1 MQVQDFLEL
10 SACRFPEKTALVCGD
25 QRLNYREI
33 AERSSR
39 LAHGLIAAGI
49 RRGDRVAV
57 YLDNSVEAVL
67 SVFGILNAGAVFMMV
82 NPTTKVEKLTY
93 VLNNSRA
100 RALITR
106 DHKVRDIQSWW
117 SLVPHLETVLV
128 VGKEGAAPEDSQR
141 RTVSWAKLMAEHAR
155 SIQPPP
161 RQTIDIDL
169 AALIYTSGSTGN
181 PKGVVLTH
189 LNMVAA
195 ATSITTYLEN
205 TPDDII
211 LNVLPLSFDYG
222 LYQVLM
228 AFKVGGTVVLERSF
242 TYHHAILEKLMKERV
257 TGFPIVPTISAILL
271 QMDLTQYRFP
281 TLRYITNTGAALPTQ
296 HIVKLRELFP
306 HTRVYSMFGLTEC
319 KRVSYLPPEQVDT
332 RPTSVG
338 KAMPNVEVY
347 IVNEQGQ
354 RLPPGEVGE
363 LVVRGSNVMKGYW
376 ELPEET
382 ARMLKPGPTPGEQV
396 LHTGDLFR
404 MDDEGYLYWVGRKD
418 DIIKSRGEKVSPKE
432 VENVLYGLDGVAMA
446 AVIGVPDEVLGQ
458 AVKAVVTLKEGS
470 HLTEKDVLRHCT
482 RHLEE
487 FMVPKL
493 VEIRENM
500 PRTATGKIDKR
511 ELAARME

>member
-1 MQVQDFLEL
+1 MQVEEFLEL
-10 SACRFPEKTALVCGD
+10 SARRFPEKTALVSGA
-25 QRLNYREI
+25 QRLSYREI
-33 AERSSR
+33 AEHSNR
-39 LAHGLIAAGI
+39 LAHGLIAVGV

-57 YLDNSVEAVL
+57 YLDNSVDAVL
-67 SVFGILNAGAVFMMV
+67 SVFAILKAGAVFMMV
-82 NPTTKVEKLTY
+82 NPTTKVAKLTY

-100 RALITR
+100 RALITQR
-106 DHKVRDIQSWW
+106 QKMGEIQSCWCHT
-117 SLVPHLETVLV
+117 PDLETVLV
-128 VGKEGAAPEDSQR
+128 VGNDGESLEGGQKR
-141 RTVSWAKLMAEHAR
+141 MVSWAKLMAEHSQA
-155 SIQPPP
+155 IQPPP
-161 RQTIDIDL
+161 RHAVDIDL

-181 PKGVVLTH
+181 PKGVVMTH

-205 TPDDII
+205 TSDDII

-228 AFKVGGTVVLERSF
+228 GFKVGGTVVLERSF
-242 TYHHAILEKLMKERV
+242 TYPHAVLETLMKERV
-257 TGFPIVPTISAILL
+257 TGFPIVPTMSAILL
-271 QMDLTQYRFP
+271 QMDLTKYRFP
-281 TLRYITNTGAALPTQ
+281 YLRYITNTGAALPTQ
-296 HIVKLRELFP
+296 HIMKLRQLFP

-319 KRVSYLPPEQVDT
+319 KRVSYLPPEQLDN

-382 ARMLKPGPTPGEQV
+382 AKILKPGPLPGEQV
-396 LHTGDLFR
+396 LYTGDQFR
-404 MDDEGYLYWVGRKD
+404 MDEEGYLYWIGRKD

-432 VENVLYGLDGVAMA
+432 VEDVLYSLEGVAMA

-458 AVKAVVTLKEGS
+458 AIKAVITLKEGVRV
-470 HLTEKDVLRHCT
+470 TAKDVLRHCT

-493 VEIRENM
+493 VEFRETM

-511 ELAARME
+511 ELAAQKE